1 MDRPVSGPTLAAI
14 GLTGARAGLED
25 KGYVTL
31 LRKCLYLTLAALLV
45 ASCGGAGPI
54 TKATP
59 DPLAGTYVTK
69 GGGGALDAVK
79 ALTSGFTA
87 AHPTVTWQGF
97 DDVGSDAGVAL
108 TVSTTVDLG
117 FISRDLKAPEKGTV
131 ETVPI
136 GASGT
141 GVGVNATNP
150 IKALTKDQVAK
161 IFTGQITDW
170 KDVGGTPGKIRV
182 LLREPEASTR
192 SAFESYFFGSTKP
205 VYAKDA
211 FEVFQIDETLK
222 AIGSFKDAIGM
233 MTMNAKAFST
243 ADVRLLTI
251 DNIAATR
258 ETLANGTYPIRRPL
272 FLLYHPEPAKVK
284 PTIKAFIDFVKGP
297 EGQKILAGL

>member
-1 MDRPVSGPTLAAI
+1 M
-14 GLTGARAGLED
+14 
-25 KGYVTL
+25 TL
-31 LRKCLYLTLAALLV
+31 LRKCRYLALAAIFV

-54 TKATP
+54 AAKPTA
-59 DPLAGTYVTK
+59 DPFAGTYVTK

-79 ALTSGFTA
+79 ALTAGFSV

-97 DDVGSDAGVAL
+97 DDVGSDAGVSL
-108 TVSTTVDLG
+108 TVNGTVDLG

-131 ETVPI
+131 VTVPI

-141 GVGVNATNP
+141 GVGVSATNP
-150 IKALTKDQVAK
+150 VKALTKDQVAK

-182 LLREPEASTR
+182 LLREPESSTR

-205 VYAKDA
+205 VYPKDA
-211 FEVFQIDETLK
+211 VEVFQIDETLK

-243 ADVRLLTI
+243 VDVTLLTI

-258 ETLANGTYPIRRPL
+258 ETLSNGTYPIRRPL
-272 FLLYHPEPAKVK
+272 YFVYNPEPTKVK
-284 PTIKAFIDFVKGP
+284 PTIKAFIDFVKSA

>member
-1 MDRPVSGPTLAAI
+1 
-14 GLTGARAGLED
+14 
-25 KGYVTL
+25 VTL
-31 LRKCLYLTLAALLV
+31 LRKCLYLALGALFV

-54 TKATP
+54 AAKPTP
-59 DPLAGTYVTK
+59 DPLSGTYVTK

-79 ALTSGFTA
+79 ALTTGFSA
-87 AHPTVTWQGF
+87 VHPTVTWQGF
-97 DDVGSDAGVAL
+97 DDVGSDAGVSL
-108 TVSTTVDLG
+108 TVNGTVDLG
-117 FISRDLKAPEKGTV
+117 FISRDLKALERGTV
-131 ETVPI
+131 ATVPI

-150 IKALTKDQVAK
+150 VKALTKDQVAK

-182 LLREPEASTR
+182 LLREPESSTR

-205 VYAKDA
+205 VYPKDA
-211 FEVFQIDETLK
+211 VEVFQIDETLK

-243 ADVRLLTI
+243 VDVALLTI

-258 ETLANGTYPIRRPL
+258 DTLSNGTYPIRRPL
-272 FLLYHPEPAKVK
+272 YFVYNPEPTKVK
-284 PTIKAFIDFVKGP
+284 PTIKAFIDFVKSA

>member
-1 MDRPVSGPTLAAI
+1 M
-14 GLTGARAGLED
+14 
-25 KGYVTL
+25 TL
-31 LRKCLYLTLAALLV
+31 LRKCLYIALAALFA
-45 ASCGGAGPI
+45 ASCGGASPI
-54 TKATP
+54 ASKPTA

-79 ALTSGFTA
+79 ALTAGFSA
-87 AHPTVTWQGF
+87 VHPTVIWQGF
-97 DDVGSDAGVAL
+97 DDVGSDAGVSL
-108 TVSTTVDLG
+108 TVSGTVDLG

-131 ETVPI
+131 ETVAI

-150 IKALTKDQVAK
+150 VKALTKDQVAK

-170 KDVGGTPGKIRV
+170 KDVGGAPGKIRV
-182 LLREPEASTR
+182 LLREPESSTR

-211 FEVFQIDETLK
+211 IEVFQIDETLK

-243 ADVRLLTI
+243 VDVGLLTI

-258 ETLANGTYPIRRPL
+258 DTLANGTYPIRRPL
-272 FLLYHPEPAKVK
+272 YFVYHPEPAKVK
-284 PTIKAFIDFVKGP
+284 PTIKAFIDFVKGA

>member
-1 MDRPVSGPTLAAI
+1 MAI
-14 GLTGARAGLED
+14 
-25 KGYVTL
+25 
-31 LRKCLYLTLAALLV
+31 LRKCLYLALV
-45 ASCGGAGPI
+45 ATLVAACGANPIAGKP
-54 TKATP
+54 TD
-59 DPLAGTYVTK
+59 DPLGGTFVLK

-79 ALTSGFTA
+79 ALTSGFSA
-87 AHPTVTWQGF
+87 MHPTVIWQGF
-97 DDVGSDAGVAL
+97 DDVGSDAGVSL
-108 TVSTTVDLG
+108 TVSGQVDLG
-117 FISRDLKAPEKGTV
+117 YLSRDLRAAEKGTV
-131 ETVPI
+131 ETLPI

-150 IKALTKDQVAK
+150 VKALTKDQVAK

-182 LLREPEASTR
+182 LLREPESSTR

-205 VYAKDA
+205 VYSKDA
-211 FEVFQIDETLK
+211 IEVFQIDETLK
-222 AIGSFKDAIGM
+222 ALGSFKDSIGM

-251 DNIAATR
+251 DNITATR

-272 FLLYHPEPAKVK
+272 YFVSQTDAAKVK
-284 PTIKAFIDFVKGP
+284 PTIKAFLDFVKGP